1 MTETKTIRLYDEQVM
16 LRSCKTVVTACVEL
30 KKGFGVELSQTVFYP
45 EGGGQL
51 SDTGKLILA
60 DKTVSVTHVREKDGH
75 IYHET
80 AESIAVGTERPYYLA
95 KEGLKPKGVF
105 VRRGSACIP
114 LNEAGIREMI
124 TAI

>member
-30 KKGFGVELSQTVFYP
+30 KKGFGVELSETVFYP

-75 IYHET
+75 IPLPMCGKRT
-80 AESIAVGTERPYYLA
+80 DISIMKRQNP
-95 KEGLKPKGVF
+95 
-105 VRRGSACIP
+105 
-114 LNEAGIREMI
+114 
-124 TAI
+124 